1 MGYRISP
8 VLLFLVGI
16 FILLFSWSCKTEDPC
31 VTQHPVTARFDV
43 YENLRGWW
51 PEDWRKYATD
61 TVLPYGLNLVAQ
73 ETKAESY
80 QWIVGKEVYS
90 RVEHNGTDLIIGF
103 DSVPPNFSFPVTL
116 IVKKKPNKDCFPHD
130 DGIDTFTKRIQVAYK
145 MLNGESG
152 TALKGTFRG
161 TLTDKPNEIFD
172 IKLTPNCDN
181 PLPGF
186 PASAGYKG
194 MMIENLHNG
203 CIRYPSG
210 DDPVGYK
217 HMLISTT
224 TFEGNNACPGLVG
237 TSLFLQDNNRTLV
250 VNYNIIVDS
259 KTSIKKQFVGKK
271 ID

>member
-1 MGYRISP
+1 MSYRISL
-8 VLLFLVGI
+8 VHLFLVGI

-31 VTQHPVTARFDV
+31 ITQHPVTARFDV
-43 YENLRGWW
+43 YENLQGWW

-61 TVLPYGLNLVAQ
+61 TVLPVGLNLVAL

-145 MLNGESG
+145 MQNGESG

-161 TLTDKPNEIFD
+161 ALTDKPNEIFD
-172 IKLTPNCDN
+172 IKLIPDVKN

-186 PASAGYKG
+186 PNDQGI
-194 MMIENLHNG
+194 MIENLYNG
-203 CIRYPSG
+203 CTRYPTNSDVYGYNHMFISG
-210 DDPVGYK
+210 DV
-217 HMLISTT
+217 
-224 TFEGNNACPGLVG
+224 FEAPKSCPSLNK
-237 TSLFLQDNNRTLV
+237 TSLQLQDNGRTLV